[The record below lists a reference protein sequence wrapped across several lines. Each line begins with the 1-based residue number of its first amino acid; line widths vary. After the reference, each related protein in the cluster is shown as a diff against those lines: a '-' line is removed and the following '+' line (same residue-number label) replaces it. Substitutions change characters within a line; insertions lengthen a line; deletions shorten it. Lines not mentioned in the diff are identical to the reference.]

1 MKQQLTF
8 LNKLYIQMKVIE
20 ALFYR
25 ELKTRFGQKKLG
37 YLWIFLDPVM
47 QIAVFTAI
55 LSVTMGAVMPGIDY
69 LLFISIG
76 VISWNL
82 FNDTLNQS
90 LSAVSANMG
99 LLQYSRVHP
108 IDTVFARALLEI
120 VIFIFVFPVLF
131 IFLNIMGHVPDYFD
145 IGLFIKGFIALL
157 MLSLGFGMLF
167 AVLSAI
173 RPEIKWIIAVSMRPL
188 YLMSG
193 IMYSL
198 SSLSAQYQKYLLWN
212 PLIHAFGIMRKS
224 LLSNYNNQYVD
235 ETYLFSFCLV
245 TLFIGIAAFVSQEH
259 RLRMDT

>member
-1 MKQQLTF
+1 MKKQLTF
-8 LNKLYIQMKVIE
+8 SQKLYIQIRVIE

-55 LSVTMGAVMPGIDY
+55 LSITMNSVMPGIDY

-76 VISWNL
+76 VVSWNL

-108 IDTVFARALLEI
+108 IDTVFSRALLEV
-120 VIFIFVFPVLF
+120 VIFIFVFPV
-131 IFLNIMGHVPDYFD
+131 IFLFLNLIGHTPDYID
-145 IGLFIKGFIALL
+145 IGMFLKGFFSLL
-157 MLSLGFGMLF
+157 MLSLGFGMF
-167 AVLSAI
+167 FSVLSAI
-173 RPEIKWIIAVSMRPL
+173 RPEIKWIVAVSMRPL

-198 SSLSAQYQKYLLWN
+198 SSLSAEYQQYLLWN
-212 PLIHAFGIMRKS
+212 PLVHAFGIIRKA
-224 LLSNYNNQYVD
+224 LLSNYNNQYVN
-235 ETYLFSFCLV
+235 ETYLFSFCILIFF
-245 TLFIGIAAFVSQEH
+245 LGIAAFVSQEH